1 MKSSVISS
9 VAGDEYSLEG
19 IKVREVVKSS
29 TFLPVPSGYD
39 SEVCFSVY
47 TVQETEEGLKVEIVT
62 RKINKNCF
70 LLKAIS
76 CFLVSG
82 C

>member
-29 TFLPVPSGYD
+29 TFLPVPSGTWFKRFQVLFAMD
-39 SEVCFSVY
+39 SLYHRFRMLPC
-47 TVQETEEGLKVEIVT
+47 
-62 RKINKNCF
+62 R
-70 LLKAIS
+70 
-76 CFLVSG
+76 
-82 C
+82 